1 MTTQSEL
8 DLLVQLREWASE
20 PGALF
25 YTLKGRQGMVAIFP
39 EDVLGKTDEQLL
51 AFILARC
58 KS

>member
-1 MTTQSEL
+1 MTSQSEL

-25 YTLKGRQGMVAIFP
+25 YALRGRQGMVAIFP
-39 EDVLGKTDEQLL
+39 EDVLGKTDEQIL
-51 AFILARC
+51 AFVLTRC